1 VAWRVHEAYAT
12 PPATFAVL
20 SGAEVATL
28 CDLLR
33 KLDPGTRQ
41 SELTVPAI
49 LEIVDDL
56 RSMEGFGH

>member
-12 PPATFAVL
+12 PPATFAVP

-41 SELTVPAI
+41 S
-49 LEIVDDL
+49 
-56 RSMEGFGH
+56 